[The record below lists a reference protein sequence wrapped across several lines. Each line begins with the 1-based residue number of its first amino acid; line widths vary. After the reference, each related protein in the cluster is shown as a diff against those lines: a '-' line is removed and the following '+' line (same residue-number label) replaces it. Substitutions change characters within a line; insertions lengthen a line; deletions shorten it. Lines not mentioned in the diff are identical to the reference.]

1 MCVCVYSPN
10 GVGMFV
16 WACRMYFYRRG
27 AISPV
32 EFNETDPKHTQ
43 RRKKKELSIR
53 ERCVWGAE
61 VRTMARKVRLIV
73 LNIGKKAT
81 KTIFCFVK
89 R

>member
-1 MCVCVYSPN
+1 MASECLFGHVECIFTGVVRFPQSNSTKPTPN
-10 GVGMFV
+10 TH
-16 WACRMYFYRRG
+16 RG
-27 AISPV
+27 
-32 EFNETDPKHTQ
+32 E
-43 RRKKKELSIR
+43 KKELSIR